1 LSGLIDE
8 SQKEALRR
16 EREKQMPRRI
26 AQHDE
31 ARERE
36 SIARRIRNSTR
47 GGKQNE

>member
-16 EREKQMPRRI
+16 EREKQMLRRI

-31 ARERE
+31 ARE

>member
-31 ARERE
+31 ARE

>member
-26 AQHDE
+26 AQYDE
-31 ARERE
+31 ARE

-47 GGKQNE
+47 GDKQNE